1 MNLTPLGDCIL
12 LKQNVEK
19 SGLILLPQS
28 KMFSGVIMA
37 AGKKTTDV
45 AVGDN
50 VLFGE
55 HSGQKVTH
63 ECEDYLMMREKDVI
77 GIFNE

>member
-63 ECEDYLMMREKDVI
+63 EGEDYLMMREKDVI

>member
-1 MNLTPLGDCIL
+1 MNLVPLGDCIL

-37 AGKKTTDV
+37 AGKKATDV
-45 AVGDN
+45 VVGDN

-63 ECEDYLMMREKDVI
+63 EGEDYLMMREKDVI

>member
-1 MNLTPLGDCIL
+1 MNLVPLGDCIL
-12 LKQNVEK
+12 IKQNIEK
-19 SGLILLPQS
+19 QGLILLPQS

-37 AGKKTTDV
+37 AGKKATDV

-63 ECEDYLMMREKDVI
+63 EGEDYLMMREKDVI

>member
-1 MNLTPLGDCIL
+1 MNLVPLGDCIL
-12 LKQNVEK
+12 IKQNVAK
-19 SGLILLPQS
+19 QGLILLPES
-28 KMFSGVIMA
+28 KMYSGIIVA
-37 AGKKTTDV
+37 ADKKATDV
-45 AVGDN
+45 TVGDN

-63 ECEDYLMMREKDVI
+63 EGNDYLMMREKDVI

>member
-28 KMFSGVIMA
+28 KMFSGIIMA
-37 AGKKTTDV
+37 AGKKATDV

-63 ECEDYLMMREKDVI
+63 EGEDYLMMREKDVI